1 MKSSHLLP
9 VLPAILF
16 ASTAHAVQSPA
27 IIGDRTIEP
36 ARGPRAR
43 LARTVSSTAPS
54 AAQALDRFRS
64 HYAGWQVL
72 WDRDTGVPTRLWGR
86 GIPAPGA
93 SANAAAAERLARDV
107 LAAELALLAPGA
119 RLDDLVVE
127 RNQVRAGVRTVWF
140 AQRWRGLAVLD
151 AGVRFTF
158 KDDRLVA
165 IGSTA
170 SPDIAAAMPARL
182 IDAGTATAAASAW
195 IERSLGIAPRA
206 LDTAAPV
213 VLPLVRRGAPAA
225 APTGAIE
232 HHVVVPVRLDSASP
246 RAEWT
251 VWVDATTGEPVARRQ
266 DLLFASGTVRY
277 HVPDRY
283 PQHGYVDRPA
293 AFTIH
298 SVDGTGSLSDGAG
311 LVTWATSVASSIVP
325 GLTGT
330 FVSVTTA
337 SGTAATATLSLEPDG
352 TVVWD
357 GSANQLDDAQIAA
370 LVFANDA
377 KQYALTT
384 LDPDLAWLHQAI
396 PVQVNETD
404 DTCNAYSNLDDIHF
418 FVEANGCANTGR
430 LADVV
435 YHEFGHSLH
444 AHALGSTGIN
454 SALSEGISDYYAA
467 TITGDHGM
475 GKGFFLDR
483 PDTAL
488 RDLDPADREYN
499 WPDDVVADPH
509 VTGLIIGS
517 ALWDLRKRAI
527 AAMGAAD
534 GVAFADDVF
543 YGVISRADD
552 IPSSY
557 VEAVVTDDDD
567 GDPSN
572 GSPHECLL
580 LQAFGAHGLV
590 TGQHAGFGQIPPVVV
605 DGAAVTLTQPTEVAG
620 CPSGALIES
629 AHLVWHVRG
638 DTATGGT
645 IPFAGSAQQLTAQ
658 VPTQPDGTLVQFQ
671 VTYTRADGL
680 ITQLPANAADPWYEA
695 YFGPVTPIY
704 CTDFERDPVA
714 DGWTLSGFQW
724 GTPSATAGT
733 TDPTVAFSGAT
744 VLGTVLGDDYAP
756 DQTYRAT
763 SPSIDV
769 RGYTGVRV
777 QYRRWLTAEDY
788 FYDQTSIAA
797 DGTELWHPIEG
808 DGGLNMTD
816 REWRFQD
823 LDLSAQAADGMVS
836 VSVGLVSDPG
846 VQFGGWTI
854 DDFCVVATGGSG
866 VCGNGVVDAGEACD
880 DGNTADGDDCSATCE
895 LPDGSTGD
903 DGGCC
908 STSAGGAG
916 GPALLGL
923 ATVATILRRRRRR
936 T

>member
-1 MKSSHLLP
+1 
-9 VLPAILF
+9 
-16 ASTAHAVQSPA
+16 
-27 IIGDRTIEP
+27 
-36 ARGPRAR
+36 
-43 LARTVSSTAPS
+43 
-54 AAQALDRFRS
+54 
-64 HYAGWQVL
+64 
-72 WDRDTGVPTRLWGR
+72 
-86 GIPAPGA
+86 
-93 SANAAAAERLARDV
+93 
-107 LAAELALLAPGA
+107 
-119 RLDDLVVE
+119 
-127 RNQVRAGVRTVWF
+127 
-140 AQRWRGLAVLD
+140 
-151 AGVRFTF
+151 
-158 KDDRLVA
+158 
-165 IGSTA
+165 
-170 SPDIAAAMPARL
+170 
-182 IDAGTATAAASAW
+182 
-195 IERSLGIAPRA
+195 
-206 LDTAAPV
+206 
-213 VLPLVRRGAPAA
+213 
-225 APTGAIE
+225 
-232 HHVVVPVRLDSASP
+232 
-246 RAEWT
+246 
-251 VWVDATTGEPVARRQ
+251 
-266 DLLFASGTVRY
+266 
-277 HVPDRY
+277 
-283 PQHGYVDRPA
+283 
-293 AFTIH
+293 
-298 SVDGTGSLSDGAG
+298 
-311 LVTWATSVASSIVP
+311 
-325 GLTGT
+325 
-330 FVSVTTA
+330 
-337 SGTAATATLSLEPDG
+337 
-352 TVVWD
+352 
-357 GSANQLDDAQIAA
+357 
-370 LVFANDA
+370 
-377 KQYALTT
+377 
-384 LDPDLAWLHQAI
+384 
-396 PVQVNETD
+396 
-404 DTCNAYSNLDDIHF
+404 
-418 FVEANGCANTGR
+418 
-430 LADVV
+430 
-435 YHEFGHSLH
+435 
-444 AHALGSTGIN
+444 
-454 SALSEGISDYYAA
+454 
-467 TITGDHGM
+467 M